1 LLSLNVYVNCELQFP
16 LSRKTILTW
25 LSLQVIMPALERYLQ
40 EMNEDQPQHQQQQQQ
55 QQLGIDN
62 ITVDVHNS
70 DDATDDD
77 SDCRQSP
84 LDRRHSDGQRFHSPS
99 SKLPRYRSKI
109 PSVTSQI

>member
-1 LLSLNVYVNCELQFP
+1 
-16 LSRKTILTW
+16 
-25 LSLQVIMPALERYLQ
+25 MPALERYLQ

-84 LDRRHSDGQRFHSPS
+84 LDRRHSDGQRFHHS
-99 SKLPRYRSKI
+99 SRLPNSRDTDRKFPALLRRFRMMKVSELLNDQSKI
-109 PSVTSQI
+109 MVNNLLFYSQPI

>member
-1 LLSLNVYVNCELQFP
+1 
-16 LSRKTILTW
+16 
-25 LSLQVIMPALERYLQ
+25 MPALERYLQ
-40 EMNEDQPQHQQQQQQ
+40 EMNEEQQQQQQQ

-84 LDRRHSDGQRFHSPS
+84 LDRRHSDGQRFHHS
-99 SKLPRYRSKI
+99 SVFQIPEIPIDNSRRYFADLE
-109 PSVTSQI
+109 